1 MDISQYINF
10 SQEIDSEII
19 QDVESRIRTLLKRK
33 WIDLDTNPSS
43 VFGNLFLTPAA
54 RVIALME
61 QTTNC
66 VLSDLN
72 LENALNGI
80 VCDCDFLQNYLKG
93 LGVNSLAEVN
103 TTAMVRITFN
113 KNAKYKI
120 DQGELLLF
128 NDDYVFSFVH
138 GNNPTIVIE
147 PYRYPKIDSDEISFI
162 SGTEKPDYVNN
173 IYHLS
178 ASNVTFNNASVVASE
193 FFVDLPVYGPASAQV
208 SAGTT
213 ATIDEHFGNETV
225 ETWVVDG
232 NDAVVGP
239 TEVLNVN
246 LTNDYITSITML
258 QDVSPITTPTNIAE
272 LIELTQ
278 KIKPTSALTT
288 RAGITSFIT
297 NNFPSIVGTSTVLY
311 GDYEMVRVNDATTQN
326 VFPAV
331 DIYNK
336 GVSTLLECVEYC
348 PASSKETAQFPLQ
361 HMPIKIT
368 GISYLSNIS
377 RSTEETQLDLPAFPS
392 HVLSFGGTYKNST
405 VFSGHKAYTIN
416 VNPGTYNIQGNTFV
430 RLSYLYDPTQETIGK
445 TILSDSCGPIL
456 NILSRPFFPIHIR
469 SITIDYKKQ
478 AGKFFDRQV
487 AVDEIYNFINNLVY
501 PVVYDDAYIGDIIIG
516 NGATSIDSITVNC
529 YVQGAEATGG
539 SGNNASYVQNIDTLS
554 INQEILTAE
563 ALKDLQLGDRNIQYI
578 LSRDAIHLIEHTI

>member
-10 SQEIDSEII
+10 SQEIDSAII

-33 WIDLDTNPSS
+33 WVDLDTNPSS

-113 KNAKYKI
+113 TNARYEI

-147 PYRYPKIDSDEISFI
+147 PYYYPKINSSQISYI
-162 SGTEKPDYVNN
+162 GGKGIKRPDYVNN
-173 IYHLS
+173 IYQLS
-178 ASNVTFNNASVVASE
+178 ASNVTFNNVSVVASE
-193 FFVDLPVYGPASAQV
+193 FFVDLPVYGPASAEV

-213 ATIDEHFGNETV
+213 ATIDEHFGYETV
-225 ETWVVDG
+225 ETWVV
-232 NDAVVGP
+232 NDEDEVEGP
-239 TEVLNVN
+239 NEVSNVN
-246 LTNDYITSITML
+246 LANDYITSITML

-288 RAGITSFIT
+288 RAGSTSFIT
-297 NNFPSIVGTSTVLY
+297 NNFPSIVGTSTVLF
-311 GDYEMVRVNDATTQN
+311 GDYEMVRVNDATAQN

-348 PASSKETAQFPLQ
+348 PATNKGAQSFPLQ

-377 RSTEETQLDLPAFPS
+377 SSTEETQLDLPDFPS
-392 HVLSFGGTYKNST
+392 DVLSYGGVYKNST
-405 VFSGHKAYTIN
+405 VFSGNKAYTIN
-416 VNPGTYNIQGNTFV
+416 ASTDTYNIQGNTFV
-430 RLSYLYDPTQETIGK
+430 KLSYLYDPTQETIGK

-487 AVDEIYNFINNLVY
+487 AIDEIYNFINNLVY

-516 NGATSIDSITVNC
+516 NGATSIDSISVKC
-529 YVQGAEATGG
+529 YIQGAEATGKHDT
-539 SGNNASYVQNIDTLS
+539 YVQDIDTLS
-554 INQEILTAE
+554 INPAILTSE
-563 ALKDLQLGDRNIQYI
+563 ELKNLQLGDRNIQYI
-578 LSRDAIHLIEHTI
+578 LPRDAIHLIEHTI

>member
-113 KNAKYKI
+113 TNARYKI

-147 PYRYPKIDSDEISFI
+147 PYRYPKIDSDEISYI
-162 SGTEKPDYVNN
+162 SGTKKPDYVNN
-173 IYHLS
+173 TYHLS
-178 ASNVTFNNASVVASE
+178 ASNVAFNNASVVASE

-213 ATIDEHFGNETV
+213 ATIDENFGYETV
-225 ETWVVDG
+225 DTWVVNG
-232 NDAVVGP
+232 NDDVEV
-239 TEVLNVN
+239 TEDKSNVN

-278 KIKPTSALTT
+278 KIKPTAALTT
-288 RAGITSFIT
+288 RAGVTSFIT
-297 NNFPSIVGTSTVLY
+297 NNFPSIVGTSTVLF
-311 GDYEMVRVNDATTQN
+311 GDYEMVRANATTEN

-348 PASSKETAQFPLQ
+348 PASSIETAQFPLQ

-377 RSTEETQLDLPAFPS
+377 SSTEETQLDLPDFPS
-392 HVLSFGGTYKNST
+392 NVLSFSGTYKNST

-487 AVDEIYNFINNLVY
+487 AINEIYNFINNLVY

-516 NGATSIDSITVNC
+516 NGATSIDSISVNC

-539 SGNNASYVQNIDTLS
+539 SENNASYVQNIDTLS
-554 INQEILTAE
+554 INQAALPPG

-578 LSRDAIHLIEHTI
+578 LPRDAIHLIEHTI

>member
-10 SQEIDSEII
+10 SQEIDSAII

-113 KNAKYKI
+113 TNARYKI

-147 PYRYPKIDSDEISFI
+147 PYYYPKINSSQISYI
-162 SGTEKPDYVNN
+162 GGKGIERPDYVNN

-178 ASNVTFNNASVVASE
+178 ASNVTFNNVSVVASE
-193 FFVDLPVYGPASAQV
+193 FFVDLPVYGPASAQI

-213 ATIDEHFGNETV
+213 ATIDEHFGYETV
-225 ETWVVDG
+225 DTWVV
-232 NDAVVGP
+232 NDNDDVVGP
-239 TEVLNVN
+239 TEVPNVN
-246 LTNDYITSITML
+246 LANDYITSITML

-288 RAGITSFIT
+288 RAGSTSFIT

-311 GDYEMVRVNDATTQN
+311 GDYEMVRANDATAQN

-348 PASSKETAQFPLQ
+348 PATNKGLQTFPLQ

-377 RSTEETQLDLPAFPS
+377 SSTEETQLDLPAFPS

-416 VNPGTYNIQGNTFV
+416 ASTDTYNIQGNTFV
-430 RLSYLYDPTQETIGK
+430 KLSYLYDPTQEAIGK

-487 AVDEIYNFINNLVY
+487 AIDEIYNFINNLVY

-516 NGATSIDSITVNC
+516 NGATSIDSISVNC
-529 YVQGAEATGG
+529 YVQGAEATGKH
-539 SGNNASYVQNIDTLS
+539 AAYVQNINTLS
-554 INQEILTAE
+554 INQA
-563 ALKDLQLGDRNIQYI
+563 ALGSKELRNLQLGDRNIQYI
-578 LSRDAIHLIEHTI
+578 LPRDAIHLIEHTM

>member
-66 VLSDLN
+66 ILSDLN

-113 KNAKYKI
+113 TNARYKI

-147 PYRYPKIDSDEISFI
+147 PYYYPKINSSQISYI
-162 SGTEKPDYVNN
+162 GGKGIERPDYVNN
-173 IYHLS
+173 IYQLS
-178 ASNVTFNNASVVASE
+178 ASNVTFNNVSVVASE
-193 FFVDLPVYGPASAQV
+193 FFVDLPVYGPASAEV

-213 ATIDEHFGNETV
+213 ATIDEHFGYETV
-225 ETWVVDG
+225 ETWVV
-232 NDAVVGP
+232 NDTDTTIGP
-239 TEVLNVN
+239 TTVSNVN
-246 LTNDYITSITML
+246 LANDYITSITML

-288 RAGITSFIT
+288 RAGSTSFIT
-297 NNFPSIVGTSTVLY
+297 NNFPSIVGTSTVLF
-311 GDYEMVRVNDATTQN
+311 GDYEMVRVNDATAQN

-348 PASSKETAQFPLQ
+348 PANNKGTQSFPLQ

-377 RSTEETQLDLPAFPS
+377 SSTEETQLDLPDFPS
-392 HVLSFGGTYKNST
+392 DVLSYGGVYKNST

-416 VNPGTYNIQGNTFV
+416 ASTDTYNIQGNTFV
-430 RLSYLYDPTQETIGK
+430 KLSYLYDPTQETIGK

-487 AVDEIYNFINNLVY
+487 AIDEIYNFINNLVY

-516 NGATSIDSITVNC
+516 NGATSIDSISVKC
-529 YVQGAEATGG
+529 YIQGAEATGKHDT
-539 SGNNASYVQNIDTLS
+539 YVQDIDTLS
-554 INQEILTAE
+554 INPAILTSE
-563 ALKDLQLGDRNIQYI
+563 ELKNLQLGDRNIQYI
-578 LSRDAIHLIEHTI
+578 LPRDAIHLIEHTI

>member
-10 SQEIDSEII
+10 SQEIDSAII

-113 KNAKYKI
+113 TNARYKI

-147 PYRYPKIDSDEISFI
+147 PYYYPKINSSQISYI
-162 SGTEKPDYVNN
+162 GGKGIERPDYVNN
-173 IYHLS
+173 IYQLS
-178 ASNVTFNNASVVASE
+178 ASNVTFNNVSVVASE

-213 ATIDEHFGNETV
+213 ATIDEHFGYETV
-225 ETWVVDG
+225 ETWVV
-232 NDAVVGP
+232 NDEDEVEGP
-239 TEVLNVN
+239 KEVSNVN
-246 LTNDYITSITML
+246 LANDYITSITML

-278 KIKPTSALTT
+278 KIKPTAALTT
-288 RAGITSFIT
+288 RAGVTSFIT

-311 GDYEMVRVNDATTQN
+311 GDYEMVRATNDTTQD

-348 PASSKETAQFPLQ
+348 PTTNKGTQSFPLQ

-377 RSTEETQLDLPAFPS
+377 SSTEETQLDIPYFPS
-392 HVLSFGGTYKNST
+392 NVLSFGGTYKNST

-416 VNPGTYNIQGNTFV
+416 ASTDTYNIQGNTFV
-430 RLSYLYDPTQETIGK
+430 KLSYLYDPTQEAIGK

-487 AVDEIYNFINNLVY
+487 AIDEIYNFINNLVY

-529 YVQGAEATGG
+529 YVQGAEATGKHDT
-539 SGNNASYVQNIDTLS
+539 YVQDIHTLS
-554 INQEILTAE
+554 INQAIWKSSNL
-563 ALKDLQLGDRNIQYI
+563 LNLQLGDRNIQYI
-578 LSRDAIHLIEHTI
+578 LPRDAINLIEHTI

>member
-1 MDISQYINF
+1 
-10 SQEIDSEII
+10 
-19 QDVESRIRTLLKRK
+19 
-33 WIDLDTNPSS
+33 
-43 VFGNLFLTPAA
+43 
-54 RVIALME
+54 
-61 QTTNC
+61 
-66 VLSDLN
+66 
-72 LENALNGI
+72 
-80 VCDCDFLQNYLKG
+80 
-93 LGVNSLAEVN
+93 
-103 TTAMVRITFN
+103 MVRITFN
-113 KNAKYKI
+113 TNARYRI

-147 PYRYPKIDSDEISFI
+147 PYRYPKIDSDEISYI

-213 ATIDEHFGNETV
+213 ATIDEHFGYETV
-225 ETWVVDG
+225 DTWVVD
-232 NDAVVGP
+232 DTDTVIGP
-239 TEVLNVN
+239 TTVLNAN
-246 LTNDYITSITML
+246 LANNYITSITML

-311 GDYEMVRVNDATTQN
+311 GDYEMVRATNDTQD

-377 RSTEETQLDLPAFPS
+377 RSTEETQLDLPNFPS
-392 HVLSFGGTYKNST
+392 NVLSFGGTYKNST
-405 VFSGHKAYTIN
+405 VFAGHKAYTIN

-430 RLSYLYDPTQETIGK
+430 KLSYLYDPTQEAIGK

-487 AVDEIYNFINNLVY
+487 AIDEIYNFINNLVY

-539 SGNNASYVQNIDTLS
+539 SENNASYVQNINTLS
-554 INQEILTAE
+554 INQARWTS
-563 ALKDLQLGDRNIQYI
+563 KDLFKLQLGDRNIQYI
-578 LSRDAIHLIEHTI
+578 LPRDAIHLIEHTV